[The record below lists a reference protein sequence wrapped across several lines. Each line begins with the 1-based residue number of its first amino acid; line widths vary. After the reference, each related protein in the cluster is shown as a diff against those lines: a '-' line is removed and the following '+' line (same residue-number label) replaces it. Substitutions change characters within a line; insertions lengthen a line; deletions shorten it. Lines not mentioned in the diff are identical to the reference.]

1 MLLRVALTQ
10 INPDSRQGYTKGAS
24 RRGDAV
30 SRQRGAG
37 GSGKA
42 HGHPP
47 GNAKEQGSRAEKGD
61 APEPLR
67 PQRSPPL
74 RLAALTSPLPRASR
88 GGGAEA
94 LPCRAVPAP
103 TAALR
108 TKWLRG
114 AGAQHEGASPIARRR
129 LPPRLLCSAP
139 EGSGGRRRP
148 DAGRR
153 DTQAVP
159 VGERS
164 GGAGPPGAGPGPGA
178 GRARSAPRSAAVAAG
193 SRAGPRRYSAAAPA
207 PRAPAAG
214 PRPLR
219 GASLGCRGS
228 PSHLAGPVAGPAGFF
243 SGGAAPVPGG
253 QSSRPRLRRRSA
265 PPRRGLCACA
275 RSRDSRPG
283 ARR

>member
-1 MLLRVALTQ
+1 M
-10 INPDSRQGYTKGAS
+10 
-24 RRGDAV
+24 
-30 SRQRGAG
+30 
-37 GSGKA
+37 
-42 HGHPP
+42 
-47 GNAKEQGSRAEKGD
+47 
-61 APEPLR
+61 
-67 PQRSPPL
+67 
-74 RLAALTSPLPRASR
+74 
-88 GGGAEA
+88 
-94 LPCRAVPAP
+94 PAP
-103 TAALR
+103 AAALR

-129 LPPRLLCSAP
+129 LPPRLLCPAP

-207 PRAPAAG
+207 PLAPAAG

-275 RSRDSRPG
+275 RARDSRPG
-283 ARR
+283 ARP